1 MALIPNTKTPLE
13 SHMTAR
19 TVKRVSK
26 ARSNNKVSRP
36 KKESPPEVQRDVS
49 ETVEIMT
56 ADAKAPAPAA
66 GQTAAVPPTAA
77 QASGRIVLGATCT
90 IHEAPALRAH
100 LLEQTAHPGPYE
112 IDGAG
117 VQQIDTAG
125 VQLVVAFALD
135 CLEKG
140 IHYAWTGRSPALE
153 EAIRTLGVGALLE
166 SPGAATS
173 YSAPGAA

>member
-1 MALIPNTKTPLE
+1 MAP
-13 SHMTAR
+13 

-26 ARSNNKVSRP
+26 ARSNNKPGRP
-36 KKESPPEVQRDVS
+36 KKESPPEVWREVS
-49 ETVEIMT
+49 ETVETMT
-56 ADAKAPAPAA
+56 TDAPAPAA
-66 GQTAAVPPTAA
+66 AEGVSAAVPAAAA
-77 QASGRIVLGATCT
+77 QSLGRIVLGATCT

-112 IDGAG
+112 IDGAA

-166 SPGAATS
+166 SPGAATA